1 MEEKNIF
8 AGAMFL
14 NPHGRGWPRLDGTAS
29 CWMANQHCRRSGLFD
44 GPGAGAV
51 GGSCPVPVAFVV
63 PVVLVVVL
71 VVVVLALVSEVA
83 SSSASTS
90 GAAVL
95 GLAGGVVCGN
105 GWCGCGIG
113 AGGLAVRR
121 PQF

>member
-1 MEEKNIF
+1 M
-8 AGAMFL
+8 
-14 NPHGRGWPRLDGTAS
+14 DGESALPS
-29 CWMANQHCRRSGLFD
+29 VGLFD

-51 GGSCPVPVAFVV
+51 GGSCAVRLAVAFVV

-90 GAAVL
+90 GVAVL

>member
-1 MEEKNIF
+1 M
-8 AGAMFL
+8 
-14 NPHGRGWPRLDGTAS
+14 LDGESALPS
-29 CWMANQHCRRSGLFD
+29 VGLFD

-51 GGSCPVPVAFVV
+51 GGSCAVRLGVAFVV
-63 PVVLVVVL
+63 PVVLVIVL
-71 VVVVLALVSEVA
+71 VVVRALVSEVA